1 MDVPSVEVTAAL
13 KIISEKH
20 EAAKQAGDLEAML
33 SAWREYCELL
43 ANVVVGVDTE
53 TVGIIVVEDTDGY

>member
-13 KIISEKH
+13 KALSEKH

-33 SAWREYCELL
+33 TAWREYCDLL
-43 ANVVVGVDTE
+43 KSVIVGVDTE
-53 TVGIIVVEDTDGY
+53 TVGIVVEDTDGY